1 MSDEVDRAS
10 DLIEMA
16 ETVGVAHSRATFQK
30 APSPV
35 THCVEC
41 DDVID
46 PRRKVSIPSTD
57 LCGPCASFAEQ
68 KMKHSSGRW

>member
-10 DLIEMA
+10 DLIELA
-16 ETVGVAHSRATFQK
+16 ETVGVAHSRAAFQK

-41 DDVID
+41 DDEID
-46 PRRKVSIPSTD
+46 PRRKASIPSTD
-57 LCGPCASFAEQ
+57 LCGPCAAIAEQ